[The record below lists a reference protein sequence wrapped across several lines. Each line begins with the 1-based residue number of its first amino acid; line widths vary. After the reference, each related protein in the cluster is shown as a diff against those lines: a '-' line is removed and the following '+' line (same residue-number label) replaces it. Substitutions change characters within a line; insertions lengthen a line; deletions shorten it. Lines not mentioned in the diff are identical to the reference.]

1 MKLALQILRVL
12 SALGFLALLAF
23 IVREW
28 KIPIR
33 YNLRNL
39 TQRKGTTLMTA
50 LGIGLTVAVL
60 ITSIAMSNG
69 MSAVFS
75 GSGHPL
81 QIIVLRN
88 GVDSE
93 LNSSIKEENFQ
104 IIRQFPGVAKTPTG
118 ELMASQEGLQVVNL
132 PSLENPDGMNVTIRG
147 LTALGR
153 SMRAGAKLTSGRWN
167 APGQREVVVGEGIAA
182 RYPAARVGEK
192 LKFGRGLWDVVGS
205 FSDGTSAANS
215 ELWTDLNQL
224 RGDFET
230 EGGSSSILVRVDSAA
245 SIPAFKAAVKGDKR
259 LDNDIMTERD
269 YYQNLTKTSS
279 GDFLLFI
286 SRFVAI
292 VMAIGAG
299 FAAANTMYAAVSRR
313 SKEIGTLRAL
323 GFSRIAVLISFVFES
338 VCLALIG
345 GLLGWV
351 IAFPLNNMSAG
362 IGNWQT
368 FSEMAFKFH
377 IDARAV
383 IFGLVFAAIIGLLGG
398 FLPAFAAAR
407 KGIVQAM
414 RD

>member
-1 MKLALQILRVL
+1 M
-12 SALGFLALLAF
+12 F
-23 IVREW
+23 IPL
-28 KIPIR
+28 K

-81 QIIVLRN
+81 QIIVLRE

-104 IIRQFPGVAKTPTG
+104 IIRQFPGVAKTLSG

-147 LTALGR
+147 LTEVGR
-153 SMRAGAKLTSGRWN
+153 SMRDGAKLTSGRWN
-167 APGQREVVVGEGIAA
+167 TSGQREVVVGDGIAA
-182 RYPAARVGEK
+182 RYPAARVGQK
-192 LKFGRGLWDVVGS
+192 LKFGRGSWDVVGS

-224 RGDFET
+224 RGDFES
-230 EGGSSSILVRVDSAA
+230 EGGSSSILVRVESAA
-245 SIPAFKAAVKGDKR
+245 AIPAFKAAVKGDKR
-259 LDNDIMTERD
+259 LDNDTMTERD

-338 VCLALIG
+338 VCLALVG
-345 GLLGWV
+345 GLLGWL

-368 FSEMAFKFH
+368 FSEMAFRFH